1 MKSRQKRRSR
11 RVHAVE
17 SEVSALKKIST
28 QLDQLIIPGQ
38 DLEILADINVKLDR
52 IETNITSIQV
62 EATRRG
68 AMAGAIAGGLSGGI
82 IATAIVLIK
91 ARLGL

>member
-1 MKSRQKRRSR
+1 MKPRQKRRSR
-11 RVHAVE
+11 RVNAVN
-17 SEVSALKKIST
+17 SEVNALNKIST
-28 QLDQLIIPGQ
+28 QLDQLFIPGQ
-38 DLEILADINVKLDR
+38 DLEILADINLKLDR
-52 IETNITSIQV
+52 IETNMTAIQV

-68 AMAGAIAGGLSGGI
+68 AVAGAIAGSLSGGL

>member
-1 MKSRQKRRSR
+1 MKPRQKRRSR
-11 RVHAVE
+11 RVHVVE
-17 SEVSALKKIST
+17 SEVNALKKIST
-28 QLDQLIIPGQ
+28 QLDQLFIPGQ
-38 DLEILADINVKLDR
+38 DLEILADINLKLER
-52 IETNITSIQV
+52 IETNMTVIQV

-68 AMAGAIAGGLSGGI
+68 AVAGAIAGGLSGGL

>member
-28 QLDQLIIPGQ
+28 QLDQLFIPGQ
-38 DLEILADINVKLDR
+38 DLEILTDINLKLER
-52 IETNITSIQV
+52 IETNITTIQV

-68 AMAGAIAGGLSGGI
+68 TVAGAIAGGLSGGI

>member
-1 MKSRQKRRSR
+1 MKPRQKRRSR
-11 RVHAVE
+11 RVNAVN
-17 SEVSALKKIST
+17 SEVNALKKIST
-28 QLDQLIIPGQ
+28 QLDQLFIPGQ
-38 DLEILADINVKLDR
+38 DLEILADINLKLDR
-52 IETNITSIQV
+52 IETNMTTIQV

-68 AMAGAIAGGLSGGI
+68 AVAGAIAGGLSGGL

>member
-1 MKSRQKRRSR
+1 MKPRQKRRSR
-11 RVHAVE
+11 RVNAVK
-17 SEVSALKKIST
+17 SEVNALNKISS
-28 QLDQLIIPGQ
+28 QLDQLFIPGQ
-38 DLEILADINVKLDR
+38 DLEILTDINLKLDR
-52 IETNITSIQV
+52 IETNMTAIQV

-68 AMAGAIAGGLSGGI
+68 AVAGAIAGGLSGGL

>member
-17 SEVSALKKIST
+17 NEVSALKKIST

-38 DLEILADINVKLDR
+38 DLEILADINFKLDR
-52 IETNITSIQV
+52 IETNIITIQT

-82 IATAIVLIK
+82 VTTVIVLIK

>member
-1 MKSRQKRRSR
+1 
-11 RVHAVE
+11 
-17 SEVSALKKIST
+17 

-38 DLEILADINVKLDR
+38 DLEILADINVKLER

>member
-1 MKSRQKRRSR
+1 MKPRQKRRSR
-11 RVHAVE
+11 RVNAVN
-17 SEVSALKKIST
+17 SEVNALNKIST
-28 QLDQLIIPGQ
+28 QLDQLFIPGQ
-38 DLEILADINVKLDR
+38 DLEILADINLKLDR
-52 IETNITSIQV
+52 IETNMTEIQV

-68 AMAGAIAGGLSGGI
+68 AVAGAIAGGLSGGL

>member
-1 MKSRQKRRSR
+1 MKSRQKRRTH
-11 RVHAVE
+11 RVNAVE
-17 SEVSALKKIST
+17 HEVNTLKKISS
-28 QLDQLIIPGQ
+28 QLESLIIPSQ
-38 DLEILADINVKLDR
+38 DIEILTDINHKLER
-52 IETNITSIQV
+52 IELNISHIQTT
-62 EATRRG
+62 ATRRG

>member
-38 DLEILADINVKLDR
+38 DLEILADINVKLER

>member
-11 RVHAVE
+11 RVHVVE
-17 SEVSALKKIST
+17 SEVNALKKIST
-28 QLDQLIIPGQ
+28 QLDQLFIPGQ
-38 DLEILADINVKLDR
+38 DLEILADINLKLER
-52 IETNITSIQV
+52 IETNMTAIQV
-62 EATRRG
+62 EAPRRG
-68 AMAGAIAGGLSGGI
+68 AVAGAIAGGLSGGL

>member
-38 DLEILADINVKLDR
+38 ELEILADINVKLDR
-52 IETNITSIQV
+52 IETNITAIQV

>member
-17 SEVSALKKIST
+17 NEVSALKKIST

-38 DLEILADINVKLDR
+38 DLEILTDINLKLDR
-52 IETNITSIQV
+52 IETNMTAIQV

-68 AMAGAIAGGLSGGI
+68 AVAGAIAGSLSGGL

>member
-1 MKSRQKRRSR
+1 MKPRQKRRSR
-11 RVHAVE
+11 RVNAVK
-17 SEVSALKKIST
+17 SENKISS
-28 QLDQLIIPGQ
+28 QLDQLFIPGQ
-38 DLEILADINVKLDR
+38 DLEILTDINLKLDR
-52 IETNITSIQV
+52 IETNMTAIQV

-68 AMAGAIAGGLSGGI
+68 AVAGAIAGGLSGGL

>member
-68 AMAGAIAGGLSGGI
+68 AMAGAIAGGLSGGV

>member
-38 DLEILADINVKLDR
+38 DLEILADINVKLER

-82 IATAIVLIK
+82 IATAIVLK

>member
-38 DLEILADINVKLDR
+38 DLEILADINSKLDR
-52 IETNITSIQV
+52 IETNITAIQV

-68 AMAGAIAGGLSGGI
+68 AVAGAIAGGLSGGI